1 MSTGATIRPT
11 ISPSPSC
18 IRPSRRRT
26 NIPTSPIRTS
36 SNVTLTVNVDPSS
49 NDPLDSNDPRNDS
62 TLTTAT
68 IAPRPFS
75 VFLSGPTA
83 ADQGDTVHMGAVLT
97 DDDATDDFHDG
108 GYMFNWSISG
118 LDGFSESGQ
127 QLVEPTKVTD
137 GASFTFP
144 YLSPQAYTVDLTV
157 TDDDGLTES
166 ASWVINGQQGLPHVG
181 IEDAGTV
188 PVGGALDFTVY
199 LVGCC
204 DTDVTV
210 GYTLSGGASGSG
222 RVTIPASHTSTDLL
236 VPAGAVD
243 TLTTVT
249 AAIWDPD
256 PSANGGSGTVV
267 IDRSP
272 GTGAIDP
279 GHTDAAESAGGDR
292 QPDDFQSRRDD
303 RRVFGRRWGLGRR
316 GGRRR

>member
-1 MSTGATIRPT
+1 MVTIHDNDLPLVFADANVATVQEGDISSLTGDLKYPIEKNAIVHVDWGDYTSDDIPVAKLHTHFSATHQYPDE
-11 ISPSPSC
+11 PDL
-18 IRPSRRRT
+18 
-26 NIPTSPIRTS
+26 NEFD
-36 SNVTLTVNVDPSS
+36 VTLTVNVDPSS
-49 NDPLDSNDPRNDS
+49 GNALDINDPRNDS
-62 TLTTAT
+62 TWTTAT

-75 VFLSGPTA
+75 VFLSGPTT
-83 ADQGDTVHMGAVLT
+83 ADQGDTVHMSAVLT
-97 DDDATDDFHDG
+97 DDDATDDFYSSG
-108 GYMFNWSISG
+108 GYTFNWSISG
-118 LDGFSESGQ
+118 QDGFSESGQ

-144 YLSPQAYTVDLTV
+144 YPSTQAYTVDLTV

-188 PVGGALDFTVY
+188 PVGGTLDFTVY

-210 GYTLSGGASGSG
+210 GYTISGGASGSG

-256 PSANGGSGTVV
+256 PTRTA
-267 IDRSP
+267 
-272 GTGAIDP
+272 GA
-279 GHTDAAESAGGDR
+279 A
-292 QPDDFQSRRDD
+292 
-303 RRVFGRRWGLGRR
+303 RW
-316 GGRRR
+316 